1 MKKIIV
7 ILLLAIIFLA
17 GVCLAGERE
26 ELVLK
31 WRALVAEFQLAQ
43 LKFQQVQDQVQE
55 FNKELEA
62 KGLMIQNGQVVA
74 KPKETPKEVPKK

>member
-26 ELVLK
+26 ELALK

-74 KPKETPKEVPKK
+74 KPKETPKEAPKK